1 MIGLGTIRECFRYN
15 DWARDRLLGLATGLT
30 DTQLDRPFEMGEGSL
45 RATVYHLWAAE
56 FGWLNRWQ
64 PQTSVSYDAECVG
77 EPATEIARRFR
88 ETTAARDAFLARLD
102 DASLSGTITF
112 RNKKGIMSTFNFGDM
127 MLHVCNH
134 GTHHRAQA
142 LNMLRHL
149 GVETPKPGIDYVLWR
164 LQEPPDPPPALDI
177 GSLRA
182 YYAYADW
189 ARNQVHATAVKLGDE
204 QLDRPF
210 EIGSGSLRATLIH
223 IQQAEQW
230 WWQNWTLGPGQP
242 FPAAAA
248 RLSIAELTR
257 LFDTTAA
264 QRDDFLNRITD
275 GELPRPVSAMP
286 RPGVTR
292 TFPLGVTMLQL
303 CHHGT
308 HHRAQALNM
317 LRHVGGEV
325 PALDYVAMLRQRA
338 APVRK

>member
-1 MIGLGTIRECFRYN
+1 MIKTGTLRECFRYN
-15 DWARDRLLGLATGLT
+15 DWARERLLGLAAGLA
-30 DTQLDRPFEMGEGSL
+30 DDQLDRPFEMGEGSL

-56 FGWLNRWQ
+56 YGWLNRWQ
-64 PQTSVSYDAECVG
+64 PQTGLTYDAECHG
-77 EPATEIARRFR
+77 ESPAEIGRRFR
-88 ETTAARDAFLARLD
+88 ETAAARDAFLGRLD
-102 DASLSGTITF
+102 DAGLAATF
-112 RNKKGIMSTFNFGDM
+112 TFTNKKGITSTFSIGDT

-142 LNMLRHL
+142 INMLRRL
-149 GVETPKPGIDYVLWR
+149 GVETPKPGIDYILWR
-164 LQEPPDPPPALDI
+164 LQEPPEPPAALDV

-189 ARNQVHATAVKLGDE
+189 ARNQVHAAAAKLSDE
-204 QLDRPF
+204 QLDRSF
-210 EIGSGSLRATLIH
+210 EMGSGSLRATLMH

-230 WWQNWTLGPGQP
+230 WWRNWTLGPGQP
-242 FPAAAA
+242 FPADDA
-248 RLSIAELTR
+248 RPSIAELTR
-257 LFDTTAA
+257 VFDATAA
-264 QRDDFLNRITD
+264 QRDDVLNRITD
-275 GELPRPVSAMP
+275 GELLRPVSAMP

-325 PALDYVAMLRQRA
+325 PALDYAAMLRQLA
-338 APVRK
+338 APRR